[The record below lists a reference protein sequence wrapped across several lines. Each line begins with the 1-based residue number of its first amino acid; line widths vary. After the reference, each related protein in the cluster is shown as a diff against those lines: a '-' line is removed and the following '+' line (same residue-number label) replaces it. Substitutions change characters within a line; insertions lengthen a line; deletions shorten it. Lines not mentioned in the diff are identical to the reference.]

1 MHPAYSIIFFTTA
14 AGAGYGLLFLGG
26 LGAAFEL
33 LPPARWLG
41 LALLGLA
48 LGLVSLGLAAS
59 TFHLGHP
66 ERAWRALSQWRSS
79 WLSREGV
86 MAIATYLPAG
96 LFAIGWVFLEQTGG
110 LWGLLGLLAAAGA
123 VITVYCTA
131 MIYASLKPIRQWH
144 HPLTAPLYLLFALA
158 SGALLLM
165 AVVHLLG
172 GAAAAARWSE
182 LLVLLSLALAWG
194 VKLIYWHRIDS
205 GRSASTPETATG
217 LAGLGKVRLLDP
229 PHTGENYLL
238 REMGYR
244 LGRKHAG
251 KLRRLAL
258 LSGLAL
264 PFALTLVASFAGG
277 WLGAALALLAALSG
291 LTGIVLERWLFFAEA
306 THSVMLYYGARE
318 V

>member
-1 MHPAYSIIFFTTA
+1 MHPAASIILFTTA
-14 AGAGYGLLFLGG
+14 AGAGYGLLFLAG
-26 LGAAFEL
+26 LGAAFGL
-33 LPPARWLG
+33 LPEARWLG
-41 LALLGLA
+41 LVLLGLA
-48 LGLVSLGLAAS
+48 LGMISLGLASS

-86 MAIATYLPAG
+86 AALVTFLPAG
-96 LFAIGWVFLEQTGG
+96 LFAIGWVFLEETGG
-110 LWGLLGLLAAAGA
+110 LWALLGLLAAAGA
-123 VITVYCTA
+123 MVTVYCTA

-158 SGALLLM
+158 SGALLLN
-165 AVVHLLG
+165 AVLPLFGVS
-172 GAAAAARWSE
+172 AAGWSA
-182 LLVLLSLALAWG
+182 LLVLLSLVIAWG
-194 VKLIYWHRIDS
+194 VKLIYWRRVDG

-217 LAGLGKVRLLDP
+217 LTGRGQVRLLDT

-238 REMGYR
+238 REMGYQIA
-244 LGRKHAG
+244 RKHAA

-258 LSGLAL
+258 TFGFAL
-264 PFALTLVASFAGG
+264 PFAFTLFAFFAGG
-277 WLGAALALLAALSG
+277 WPAATLSLLAALSG

-306 THSVMLYYGARE
+306 THSVTLYYGARE